1 MDIEAIRQHCLS
13 LPHSTE
19 HIQWGADLVFKV
31 GGKMYAAVVL
41 DGRQLGGLSFKS
53 TPEGFAELIERE
65 GIEPAAYAAR
75 YHWVTILP
83 PHALREA
90 EIRSLLRAAYDI
102 VRAALPKRLQQELAG
117 TPPRP
122 PTRGRA
128 KRPRASRR
136 KRH

>member
-13 LPHSTE
+13 LPHTTE
-19 HIQWGADLVFKV
+19 QIQWGADLVFKV

-41 DGRQLGGLSFKS
+41 DDRQLGRLSFKS

-83 PHALREA
+83 PHALRES

-102 VRAALPKRLQQELAG
+102 VRAALPRKLQSELSRAP
-117 TPPRP
+117 TSARKPNRP
-122 PTRGRA
+122 A
-128 KRPRASRR
+128 PRA
-136 KRH
+136 RH